1 MVVEGTYLVS
11 LLLKTIK
18 IWLPKRES
26 TVNALD
32 DEIANINSYTRQ
44 FMIYGGGMGIGS
56 SIGIG
61 IGLALAPLTG
71 GASIVVGALA
81 GAAVGGV
88 AVSQLVAQYLEDR
101 DIERTQ
107 SIIDKD
113 REKSIEINKQL
124 VSVSRFCEITL
135 CDHDHEFS
143 SDQQQKIFWV
153 SLAYARESYQ
163 SDKGDDSSEQPTPI
177 ELRNYSW
184 RKYTFH
190 EAIEIDD
197 PELELF
203 RKRLKIDD
211 LPVNLLQM
219 IKDGL
224 VDVKDNKS
232 KVARNLEV
240 SVSRLKEE
248 MKWAEQMSSRTVKET
263 KWVERVP
270 SPRTVKVMV

>member
-26 TVNALD
+26 TVNTLN

-44 FMIYGGGMGIGS
+44 FAIYGSGMGIGS

-61 IGLALAPLTG
+61 IGLVLAPFTG
-71 GASIVVGALA
+71 GLSIAVGALA

-88 AVSQLVAQYLEDR
+88 AVSPFVAKYLEDR

-124 VSVSRFCEITL
+124 VSVSRFCETTL
-135 CDHDHEFS
+135 RDHDHEFS
-143 SDQQQKIFWV
+143 SDQQQRIFWV

-248 MKWAEQMSSRTVKET
+248 MKWAEQMSSHTVKET